1 MGTVIRYFPEVYLCI
16 RTRSEPI
23 PGTLCFLS
31 MKPASFGEYG
41 INSADKPVIPAEQ
54 TLALP
59 IWPLGV
65 LGFHRGG
72 VGIGGWSFS

>member
-1 MGTVIRYFPEVYLCI
+1 
-16 RTRSEPI
+16 
-23 PGTLCFLS
+23 

-65 LGFHRGG
+65 LGFHRGEWELG
-72 VGIGGWSFS
+72 AGAFLKLLFFCVPFTVIIIFERHFPVTPPRHS